1 MSDNIEI
8 NNNQDINKFP
18 QAKIKK
24 EQIPKMNIK
33 KLSNLSD
40 SIINYFVISIC
51 LILHSAFNL
60 NWFNLKEN
68 SKFCFTYFIF
78 AAVILYIIGIMNWY
92 EGKELLFLFD
102 FIFSFYF
109 LTLYFNE
116 NYKTFFTPDFDDGSD
131 KNDGKNSTNM
141 NSNISTNIDISS
153 TIFSNISDSIITD
166 EKNEENLL
174 DNNNNKL
181 RAIFYIF
188 IFCFFLVLLISSYRK
203 GKIFMVNYFILFVG
217 FVFLFLDNFFEDKYD
232 CIKKTHYYIFII
244 SGGLMW
250 IIGILK
256 LINNG
261 FLSKEETILL
271 GKTD

>member
-116 NYKTFFTPDFDDGSD
+116 NSYFNNDDG
-131 KNDGKNSTNM
+131 
-141 NSNISTNIDISS
+141 
-153 TIFSNISDSIITD
+153 
-166 EKNEENLL
+166 
-174 DNNNNKL
+174 NNNNKL

>member
-116 NYKTFFTPDFDDGSD
+116 NYKTFFTPDF
-131 KNDGKNSTNM
+131 NNT
-141 NSNISTNIDISS
+141 
-153 TIFSNISDSIITD
+153 
-166 EKNEENLL
+166 
-174 DNNNNKL
+174 DNNTYININIMNTINNTDILYNAIPDNNKL

>member
-78 AAVILYIIGIMNWY
+78 AAIVLYIIGIMNWY

-131 KNDGKNSTNM
+131 KNDGKNSTN
-141 NSNISTNIDISS
+141 IT
-153 TIFSNISDSIITD
+153 SDIITSTSFS
-166 EKNEENLL
+166 
-174 DNNNNKL
+174 NNKL

-203 GKIFMVNYFILFVG
+203 GKIFMINYFILFVG

>member
-141 NSNISTNIDISS
+141 TSDISTNIDFSS
-153 TIFSNISDSIITD
+153 TIFSNISDSIFID
-166 EKNEENLL
+166 ERNEENCL

-203 GKIFMVNYFILFVG
+203 GKIFMINYFILFVG

>member
-1 MSDNIEI
+1 
-8 NNNQDINKFP
+8 
-18 QAKIKK
+18 
-24 EQIPKMNIK
+24 
-33 KLSNLSD
+33 
-40 SIINYFVISIC
+40 
-51 LILHSAFNL
+51 
-60 NWFNLKEN
+60 
-68 SKFCFTYFIF
+68 
-78 AAVILYIIGIMNWY
+78 MNWY

-116 NYKTFFTPDFDDGSD
+116 NYKTFFPPDFNKDDGNN
-131 KNDGKNSTNM
+131 KNEGGNSTDMIND
-141 NSNISTNIDISS
+141 ISTNIDFSS
-153 TIFSNISDSIITD
+153 TIFSNISDSIFTD

-174 DNNNNKL
+174 DNNNKL

-203 GKIFMVNYFILFVG
+203 GKIFMINYFILFVG

-232 CIKKTHYYIFII
+232 CIKKTQYYIFII
-244 SGGLMW
+244 SEGLMW

>member
-131 KNDGKNSTNM
+131 KNDGKNSTN
-141 NSNISTNIDISS
+141 IT
-153 TIFSNISDSIITD
+153 SDIITSTSFS
-166 EKNEENLL
+166 
-174 DNNNNKL
+174 NNKL

>member
-1 MSDNIEI
+1 
-8 NNNQDINKFP
+8 
-18 QAKIKK
+18 
-24 EQIPKMNIK
+24 
-33 KLSNLSD
+33 
-40 SIINYFVISIC
+40 
-51 LILHSAFNL
+51 
-60 NWFNLKEN
+60 
-68 SKFCFTYFIF
+68 
-78 AAVILYIIGIMNWY
+78 MNWY

-116 NYKTFFTPDFDDGSD
+116 NSDF
-131 KNDGKNSTNM
+131 NNT
-141 NSNISTNIDISS
+141 
-153 TIFSNISDSIITD
+153 
-166 EKNEENLL
+166 
-174 DNNNNKL
+174 DNNTYININIMNTVNNTDILYNAIPDNNKL

-250 IIGILK
+250 IIGIFK

>member
-141 NSNISTNIDISS
+141 TSDI
-153 TIFSNISDSIITD
+153 IKLFYIICW
-166 EKNEENLL
+166 
-174 DNNNNKL
+174 
-181 RAIFYIF
+181 ICIF
-188 IFCFFLVLLISSYRK
+188 IF
-203 GKIFMVNYFILFVG
+203 G
-217 FVFLFLDNFFEDKYD
+217 
-232 CIKKTHYYIFII
+232 
-244 SGGLMW
+244 
-250 IIGILK
+250 
-256 LINNG
+256 
-261 FLSKEETILL
+261 
-271 GKTD
+271 

>member
-24 EQIPKMNIK
+24 EQISKMNIQ

-116 NYKTFFTPDFDDGSD
+116 NSDF
-131 KNDGKNSTNM
+131 NNT
-141 NSNISTNIDISS
+141 
-153 TIFSNISDSIITD
+153 
-166 EKNEENLL
+166 
-174 DNNNNKL
+174 DNNTYININIMNTINNTDILYNAIPDNNKL

-188 IFCFFLVLLISSYRK
+188 ILCFFLVLLISSYRK

>member
-141 NSNISTNIDISS
+141 TKANINFSS
-153 TIFSNISDSIITD
+153 ANFSNISDSIFTD

-203 GKIFMVNYFILFVG
+203 GKIFMINYFILFVG

>member
-78 AAVILYIIGIMNWY
+78 AAVILYIIGIINWY
-92 EGKELLFLFD
+92 EGNFFFYLILFFLF
-102 FIFSFYF
+102 IF
-109 LTLYFNE
+109 
-116 NYKTFFTPDFDDGSD
+116 
-131 KNDGKNSTNM
+131 
-141 NSNISTNIDISS
+141 
-153 TIFSNISDSIITD
+153 
-166 EKNEENLL
+166 
-174 DNNNNKL
+174 
-181 RAIFYIF
+181 
-188 IFCFFLVLLISSYRK
+188 
-203 GKIFMVNYFILFVG
+203 
-217 FVFLFLDNFFEDKYD
+217 
-232 CIKKTHYYIFII
+232 
-244 SGGLMW
+244 
-250 IIGILK
+250 
-256 LINNG
+256 
-261 FLSKEETILL
+261 
-271 GKTD
+271 

>member
-78 AAVILYIIGIMNWY
+78 AAVILYIIGIINWY
-92 EGKELLFLFD
+92 EGKELFFYLILFFLF
-102 FIFSFYF
+102 IF
-109 LTLYFNE
+109 
-116 NYKTFFTPDFDDGSD
+116 
-131 KNDGKNSTNM
+131 
-141 NSNISTNIDISS
+141 
-153 TIFSNISDSIITD
+153 
-166 EKNEENLL
+166 
-174 DNNNNKL
+174 
-181 RAIFYIF
+181 
-188 IFCFFLVLLISSYRK
+188 
-203 GKIFMVNYFILFVG
+203 
-217 FVFLFLDNFFEDKYD
+217 
-232 CIKKTHYYIFII
+232 
-244 SGGLMW
+244 
-250 IIGILK
+250 
-256 LINNG
+256 
-261 FLSKEETILL
+261 
-271 GKTD
+271 

>member
-116 NYKTFFTPDFDDGSD
+116 NYKTFFPPDFNKDDG
-131 KNDGKNSTNM
+131 
-141 NSNISTNIDISS
+141 
-153 TIFSNISDSIITD
+153 
-166 EKNEENLL
+166 
-174 DNNNNKL
+174 NNNNKL

-217 FVFLFLDNFFEDKYD
+217 FVFLFLDNFFEDKYY

>member
-1 MSDNIEI
+1 MSKSEEFRKLFIESI
-8 NNNQDINKFP
+8 LNTLVETASSKAPQYKVTSPEEFDMLIAQDPTYDPSVDDGKF
-18 QAKIKK
+18 I
-24 EQIPKMNIK
+24 
-33 KLSNLSD
+33 D
-40 SIINYFVISIC
+40 
-51 LILHSAFNL
+51 
-60 NWFNLKEN
+60 W
-68 SKFCFTYFIF
+68 
-78 AAVILYIIGIMNWY
+78 
-92 EGKELLFLFD
+92 
-102 FIFSFYF
+102 IFS
-109 LTLYFNE
+109 LWR
-116 NYKTFFTPDFDDGSD
+116 NYKTD
-131 KNDGKNSTNM
+131 K
-141 NSNISTNIDISS
+141 
-153 TIFSNISDSIITD
+153 
-166 EKNEENLL
+166 KNEENFLV
-174 DNNNNKL
+174 NNNNKL

>member
-116 NYKTFFTPDFDDGSD
+116 NSDFNNDDG
-131 KNDGKNSTNM
+131 
-141 NSNISTNIDISS
+141 
-153 TIFSNISDSIITD
+153 
-166 EKNEENLL
+166 
-174 DNNNNKL
+174 NNNNKL

>member
-1 MSDNIEI
+1 MRDNIEI

-78 AAVILYIIGIMNWY
+78 AAIVLYIIGIMNWY

-116 NYKTFFTPDFDDGSD
+116 NSYFNNDDG
-131 KNDGKNSTNM
+131 
-141 NSNISTNIDISS
+141 
-153 TIFSNISDSIITD
+153 
-166 EKNEENLL
+166 
-174 DNNNNKL
+174 NNNNKL